1 MHRLNRRA
9 VLTALGGTAMAW
21 PLGAKAQ
28 QKRLPVVGYLGFTS
42 TNQENLVAFRQGLAE
57 RGYTDG
63 KTVALEVRWAEG
75 NYDRLPG
82 LVADLVA
89 RKIDVFGVGAGPVCL
104 RAARQAT
111 TTLPL
116 VAYDFET
123 DPVAEGYVQSIARVG
138 GNVTGIFLDQPDFAG
153 KWFELLRE
161 CIPRLASV
169 AMLLDPG
176 SGRAQ
181 VASMSKVA
189 AGLGINVTM
198 LEVKTRADYASVFA
212 AAQNLGVGAV
222 LMPSS
227 PLVLNNSEELAEL
240 ARRYR
245 LPGITLFSR
254 FARGGGFMSYGP
266 SIGVAAKQA
275 GVIVGKILA
284 GAAPAALPVERP
296 STFELIVN
304 QRTAST
310 LGLTIPA
317 LIAARADEVIE

>member
-1 MHRLNRRA
+1 MDPIKRRA
-9 VLTALGGTAMAW
+9 VIAALGGTAMSW
-21 PLGAKAQ
+21 PLAARAQ
-28 QKRLPVVGYLGFTS
+28 PKRLPLVGYIGFTS
-42 TNQENLVAFRQGLAE
+42 AYQANLVAFREGLAE
-57 RGYTDG
+57 RGYIDG
-63 KTVALEVRWAEG
+63 KTVTVDVRWAEG
-75 NYDRLPG
+75 NYDRMPG
-82 LVADLVA
+82 LVADLIA
-89 RKIDVFGVGAGPVCL
+89 KKIDVFGVGAGPVCL

-116 VAYDFET
+116 VTYDFET

-181 VASMSKVA
+181 VDSMSKVA
-189 AGLGINVTM
+189 AGLGIRVTM
-198 LEVKTRADYASVFA
+198 LEVNTRSDYASVFA
-212 AAQNLGVGAV
+212 AAQTLGVGAV

-227 PLVLNNSEELAEL
+227 PLVLNNAEELAEL
-240 ARRYR
+240 ARRHR

-254 FARGGGFMSYGP
+254 FARAGGFMSYGP
-266 SIGVAAKQA
+266 SIVVAAKQA
-275 GVIVGKILA
+275 GAIVGKILS
-284 GAAPAALPVERP
+284 GAAPATLPIERP

-304 QRTAST
+304 QRTAAA

-317 LIAARADEVIE
+317 LIAARADEVID

>member
-1 MHRLNRRA
+1 MNLIRRRA
-9 VLTALGGTAMAW
+9 VITALGSTGMTW
-21 PLGAKAQ
+21 PLAAGAQ
-28 QKRLPVVGYLGFTS
+28 PKRVPVVGYLGFTS
-42 TNQENLVAFRQGLAE
+42 AYQANLVALREGLAE
-57 RGYTDG
+57 RGYTEG
-63 KTVALEVRWAEG
+63 KTVTLDVRWAEG
-75 NYDRLPG
+75 NYDRMPG
-82 LVADLVA
+82 LVADLLA
-89 RKIDVFGVGAGPVCL
+89 RKVDVFAVGAGPVAL

-116 VAYDFET
+116 VTYDFET

-181 VASMSKVA
+181 VNSMSKVA
-189 AGLGINVTM
+189 AGLGISVSM
-198 LEVKTRADYASVFA
+198 LDVKTRADYASVFA

-240 ARRYR
+240 ARRHK

-254 FARGGGFMSYGP
+254 FARSGGFMSYGP
-266 SIGVAAKQA
+266 SIVVAAKQA
-275 GVIVGKILA
+275 GVIVGKILS
-284 GAAPAALPVERP
+284 GTTPTTLPIERP

-304 QRTAST
+304 QRTATT

-317 LIAARADEVIE
+317 LIAARADEVID

>member
-1 MHRLNRRA
+1 MDPIRRRA
-9 VLTALGGTAMAW
+9 VITALGGTAMTW
-21 PLGAKAQ
+21 PLAAKAQ
-28 QKRLPVVGYLGFTS
+28 QKRLPVVGYIGFTS
-42 TNQENLVAFRQGLAE
+42 ANQANLVAFREGLAE
-57 RGYTDG
+57 RGYTEG
-63 KTVALEVRWAEG
+63 KAVTLDVRWAEG
-75 NYDRLPG
+75 NYDRMPG
-82 LVADLVA
+82 LVADLLT
-89 RKIDVFGVGAGPVCL
+89 RKIDVFGLGAGPVCL

-189 AGLGINVTM
+189 AGFGINVAM